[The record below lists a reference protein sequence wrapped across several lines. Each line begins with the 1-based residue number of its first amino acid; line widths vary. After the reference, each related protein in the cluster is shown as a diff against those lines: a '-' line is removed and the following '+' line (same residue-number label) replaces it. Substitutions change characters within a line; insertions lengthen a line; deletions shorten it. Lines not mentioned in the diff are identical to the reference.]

1 MVGPLLSLDHRGK
14 TIFRMSVNPEK
25 IIQRIELGTSPL
37 EKRID
42 ALNQM
47 CEAGYPCGIL
57 IAPVVLAED
66 WETLYSG
73 LLDTLHSRLSEKV
86 KSRLFIEIIFMTY
99 SYVHRAINS
108 EAFPSAVELY
118 DPQLMTGRGRGRYT
132 YRSEP
137 RAAAELMLREQIKEK
152 LPQAQILYVC

>member
-1 MVGPLLSLDHRGK
+1 M
-14 TIFRMSVNPEK
+14 
-25 IIQRIELGTSPL
+25 
-37 EKRID
+37 
-42 ALNQM
+42 
-47 CEAGYPCGIL
+47 

-152 LPQAQILYVC
+152 LPQAQIIYVC